1 MKNSFG
7 ILSRIAAAVR
17 TYLTHRPLLYALIGG
32 TGVILFW
39 RGVWHLA
46 DAYGLGNGLSILF
59 GILLLFPTGLLVS
72 VFIGDHVIIS
82 GLKSEKKVTERTEA
96 EVKREE
102 SILGEEHW
110 ETEEILRR
118 LDRIE
123 HGLEQHD
130 KKK

>member
-1 MKNSFG
+1 MKRNF
-7 ILSRIAAAVR
+7 LSHIALSIR
-17 TYLTHRPLLYALIGG
+17 SYLSHRPMLYALIGG
-32 TGVILFW
+32 TGVVLFW

-46 DAYGLGNGLSILF
+46 DSYGVGNFLSIF
-59 GILLLFPTGLLVS
+59 IGIMLLLPTGLLVS

-82 GLKSEKKVTERTEA
+82 GLKSEKKITERTEA

-102 SILGEEHW
+102 SVLGEEHW

-123 HGLEQHD
+123 HGLEKHN